1 MIKMQLSRLKERLH
15 RRRPKGGLTSFVAQA
30 IFTNLLVPATAR
42 GAGLKNWACFDGS
55 ASCTNQ
61 RAANLANMRALSAG
75 FIGHSTI
82 PDVNHPRECPNR
94 PLQASRSQPL
104 EEADQWADAIPWR
117 LQPFLR
123 IFASRWLGPGQA
135 LFDPGGQ
142 PLTLALGGRNP
153 IDTVSLQS
161 LPPWSTLCR
170 VLEIIGDLLHPEVWC

>member
-61 RAANLANMRALSAG
+61 RAGNLANMRALSAG

-94 PLQASRSQPL
+94 PLQASRSP
-104 EEADQWADAIPWR
+104 
-117 LQPFLR
+117 
-123 IFASRWLGPGQA
+123 
-135 LFDPGGQ
+135 
-142 PLTLALGGRNP
+142 
-153 IDTVSLQS
+153 
-161 LPPWSTLCR
+161 
-170 VLEIIGDLLHPEVWC
+170 